1 MRAGLPR
8 LRCGVPHDGFDI
20 DRVVSRQSLVGTRPL
35 IGTASCDRGHRV
47 TSDLETHM
55 EERAPVTSNEEK
67 PNKSIDAPAGI
78 DCVVIGA
85 GPAGLT
91 AAIYLRRFRRDVRV
105 VDAGDSRA
113 LAIRRSRNVPGFAG
127 GIGGAALLNQM
138 RAQLHE
144 FGGEVQ
150 QGTVQRLELRT
161 GGMFAVWVDDA
172 VLLSRAVILS
182 TGVKDRWPDL
192 PGAEAVLNAGLLRQ
206 CPVCDGYEHSGQ
218 SIGVLG
224 NSPHGVREANFLCHF
239 SKNIWFIEIEGCPGA
254 SDFAPALREARLR
267 RMPGFARHLAMTPD
281 GKVFVSTDD
290 GSGRRFDVLYAA
302 LGTDPCSRL
311 AKSLGAR
318 IDGLGNVVT
327 NAQGLTSVPNL
338 YAAGD
343 VVSALDQIA
352 VAVGHGAI
360 AATAVHNV
368 L

>member
-1 MRAGLPR
+1 METQMKGSA
-8 LRCGVPHDGFDI
+8 
-20 DRVVSRQSLVGTRPL
+20 Q
-35 IGTASCDRGHRV
+35 V
-47 TSDLETHM
+47 TSSEEESIETCD
-55 EERAPVTSNEEK
+55 V
-67 PNKSIDAPAGI
+67 PAAI

-113 LAIRRSRNVPGFAG
+113 LAIKRSHNVPGFPG

-161 GGMFAVWVDDA
+161 DGLFAVWVDDA
-172 VLLSRAVILS
+172 VLFSRAVILC
-182 TGVKDRWPDL
+182 TGVQDRWPDL
-192 PGAEAVLNAGLLRQ
+192 PGVESVRAADLLRQ

-218 SIGVLG
+218 CIGVLG
-224 NSPHGVREANFLCHF
+224 NSPHGVSEANFLCHF
-239 SKNIWFIEIEGCPGA
+239 SKNIWFIEIEGGRGA
-254 SDFAPALREARLR
+254 SNFAPALREARLR
-267 RMPGFARHLAMTPD
+267 RMPGLARHLAMTPD
-281 GKVFVSTDD
+281 RKVFVSTDD

-311 AKSLGAR
+311 ARSLGAR

-327 NAQGLTSVPNL
+327 NANGLTSVHNL

-352 VAVGHGAI
+352 VAVGHAAI
-360 AATAVHNV
+360 AATAVHNA